1 MRKFLSGLVLVPLA
15 LMLVVFAVANREFV
29 TLSFDPFNAADPAL
43 SVRLPLFVLLIAA
56 AMLGVVAGGFA
67 TWVRQRHW
75 RRSARRSEAELRHM
89 RRSPATPQ
97 PPAQGYPPALPPA
110 A

>member
-1 MRKFLSGLVLVPLA
+1 MRKFLSALILVPLG
-15 LMLVVFAVANREFV
+15 LILVVFAVANREFV
-29 TLSFDPFNAADPAL
+29 TLSFDPFNAAAPAL

-56 AMLGVVAGGFA
+56 AVLGVVAGGVA

-75 RRSARRSEAELRHM
+75 RRSARRSEAELRQL
-89 RRSPATPQ
+89 RRAPAAQ
-97 PPAQGYPPALPPA
+97 PPASSYPPALPPA

>member
-15 LMLVVFAVANREFV
+15 LILVVFAVANRHVV
-29 TLSFDPFNAADPAL
+29 TLSLDPFNATEPVL

-56 AMLGVVAGGFA
+56 AVLGVIAGGVS

-75 RRSARRSEAELRHM
+75 RRSARRSEAELKQM
-89 RRSPATPQ
+89 RRAPAPQ
-97 PPAQGYPPALPPA
+97 PPASGYPPALPPA
-110 A
+110 G